1 MKIPKQQYTLKF
13 KQQAVKRIQGG
24 EDYEL
29 VANELEMSS
38 QTPTILGKSFSWRQA
53 YWCRH
58 QNGDSWANGA
68 LKKRQEIAIS
78 KTTKNKNIDQAKK
91 R

>member
-38 QTPTILGKSFSWRQA
+38 QTPTILGKSFS
-53 YWCRH
+53 
-58 QNGDSWANGA
+58 
-68 LKKRQEIAIS
+68 
-78 KTTKNKNIDQAKK
+78 
-91 R
+91 